1 MLFILRVGMSSHA
14 TILSSDFTFEKGHP
28 VDYKDSPLYAHRSRR
43 WNGVS
48 EIQLTVF
55 FLFLPSHPILIQQEK
70 AIISGKLMSKVVIG
84 MRNREATLNEY
95 DNFRIIL
102 TVGYN
107 CAAFEIG
114 GRFLF
119 DYDDGT
125 IIVSN

>member
-1 MLFILRVGMSSHA
+1 M
-14 TILSSDFTFEKGHP
+14 
-28 VDYKDSPLYAHRSRR
+28 
-43 WNGVS
+43 S

-55 FLFLPSHPILIQQEK
+55 SFLPSYPYSARKSNYIWEVDVK
-70 AIISGKLMSKVVIG
+70 SSD

-114 GRFLF
+114 GRFLLMMVRTMI
-119 DYDDGT
+119 G
-125 IIVSN
+125 SN